1 MSTSPDQDS
10 GPAVAAK
17 VATVATAAAAAA
29 VASDP
34 TAVPVVATAAATA
47 PTAAETNELSDSN
60 DHEYALEPTSSYG
73 SSSYVSSDD
82 DEYDDDDYDEDE
94 DDTDGEPVEYLS
106 DAQAEWEES
115 IAQIQSLLT
124 CILIPVVG
132 KFFGRRFSYFGTCVL
147 TASFFLF
154 IYLDSVGLGL
164 VFWAVHGTGRS
175 VDGTQ
180 TASETLFTSPTST
193 NSCIDF
199 IYLLTLYF
207 L

>member
-94 DDTDGEPVEYLS
+94 DDTDGETVEYLS

-147 TASFFLF
+147 TASFFFFVYLF
-154 IYLDSVGLGL
+154 GFCWFGVGFLGGSRYRTVCGWYTDCFRNPFHITDIY
-164 VFWAVHGTGRS
+164 
-175 VDGTQ
+175 Q
-180 TASETLFTSPTST
+180 
-193 NSCIDF
+193 
-199 IYLLTLYF
+199 F
-207 L
+207 LH